1 MPVGTPAPPVLSPGR
16 KPPPAPPHART
27 APRAAALPARTRLVV
42 VTQLHRLLASGQP
55 LTASLAGLRR
65 STRSP
70 ALARTL
76 DGLVADLDAGLSL
89 EQAIDRHPGLFPG
102 VEAGWVAVGERTGN
116 LAGVLDRLAG
126 RLKRVLDLRRR
137 AIHAAAYPVFL
148 LAAAC
153 VLLPLPTLFGPCG
166 TAGYLAEAGKGL
178 GLLVLGGAVL
188 AALPRVVARTGLDV
202 PLRRIAFAVPVLGW
216 PYRSG
221 VLADMLHGMSAG
233 FAAGLGVHDTLSMT
247 ARSLRDP
254 RAAAACAATAARL
267 EQGAEFAVA
276 LGATGLLPEHA
287 MLAIAAG
294 ERSGTLADTLADLAD
309 EFGRIHADRMAWLV
323 RAGTTLL
330 LLAAMAMVAVRIIG
344 AASGLFGE
352 LETLEQLE
360 REVPG
365 LFQPLPK

>member
-1 MPVGTPAPPVLSPGR
+1 MTS
-16 KPPPAPPHART
+16 
-27 APRAAALPARTRLVV
+27 APR
-42 VTQLHRLLASGQP
+42 
-55 LTASLAGLRR
+55 
-65 STRSP
+65 
-70 ALARTL
+70 
-76 DGLVADLDAGLSL
+76 
-89 EQAIDRHPGLFPG
+89 
-102 VEAGWVAVGERTGN
+102 
-116 LAGVLDRLAG
+116 
-126 RLKRVLDLRRR
+126 
-137 AIHAAAYPVFL
+137 
-148 LAAAC
+148 
-153 VLLPLPTLFGPCG
+153 
-166 TAGYLAEAGKGL
+166 
-178 GLLVLGGAVL
+178 
-188 AALPRVVARTGLDV
+188 
-202 PLRRIAFAVPVLGW
+202 LRRIAFAVPVLGRT
-216 PYRSG
+216 YRSG